1 MPSTASL
8 GYILIVCLCVFACT
22 CMSTCVCVCVH
33 AWPNQS
39 RLFACLLPWRGCV
52 FVVEMW
58 RCREWTVTRAI
69 SGRRPLIRTELLLHF
84 TYRAHTHTEADGHT
98 PAQIAGISLL
108 ASRGFLAT
116 CARACLGAWATACV
130 VSCVCMCVSVRAY
143 VGIYVLLLKCICAY
157 MQVCVCVIRAASG
170 PFRPGDCCVSA
181 AEGPELRLWWLGRDK
196 QQQQPGDGTMTK
208 QGNGTHTFITAKL
221 LRLLK
226 WVWGSFEVAINWFGS
241 E

>member
-22 CMSTCVCVCVH
+22 CMSTCVCVCVCVH
-33 AWPNQS
+33 VWPNQS

-69 SGRRPLIRTELLLHF
+69 RGRRPLIRTELLLYF

-98 PAQIAGISLL
+98 PVQIAGISLL

-116 CARACLGAWATACV
+116 CARACLGALSNCMCSFV
-130 VSCVCMCVSVRAY
+130 CVCVCVCVCVSVPAY
-143 VGIYVLLLKCICAY
+143 VGICVLLLKCICAY
-157 MQVCVCVIRAASG
+157 M
-170 PFRPGDCCVSA
+170 
-181 AEGPELRLWWLGRDK
+181 
-196 QQQQPGDGTMTK
+196 
-208 QGNGTHTFITAKL
+208 
-221 LRLLK
+221 
-226 WVWGSFEVAINWFGS
+226 
-241 E
+241 